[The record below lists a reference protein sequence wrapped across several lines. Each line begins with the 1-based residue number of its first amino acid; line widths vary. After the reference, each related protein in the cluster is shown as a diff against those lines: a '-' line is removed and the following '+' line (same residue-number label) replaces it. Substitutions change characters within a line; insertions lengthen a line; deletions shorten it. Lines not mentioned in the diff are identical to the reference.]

1 MVVKRLFSFAMVAVV
16 LAGSLLTV
24 LAGGRAAA
32 NDMLTAD
39 WLNSTVTPT
48 ISKVAD
54 LPNDQEPFSMGVD
67 CMPADFPTGLKN
79 DGQVVHGCEFP
90 SALGT
95 ATDSYV
101 VNGPNGT
108 SQTSVSAISPYIYL
122 LPTPTGDAGVL
133 VSRFHP
139 SSWDSGIEVS
149 FSSLTSGP
157 TETTMGSTP
166 VRHYYSYTTRDTKVL
181 SDAKGEAYHIMDGSM
196 AYSQNGDWAVFVVMH
211 KGIVLFDLKKWQG
224 KLIDTSTIVSGAV
237 THETKGVNLAV
248 SNDGQFVALN
258 NPTSDGKP
266 TLFVYDTTTC
276 KDQSD
281 RSASLSNGCEY
292 KDVWNGIYRG
302 KLTSTAIKDQ
312 VGAEYPRHIRFAGDS
327 LLQFDSVHDR
337 TDAQH
342 FEVSRYAA
350 VVSESVHERYLSLL
364 GMGDSYI
371 SGEGAR
377 LYLDDTDTAN
387 NKCHNSWLSYPV
399 STGRTYFP
407 QVRNVACSG
416 AKIEDIDAGL
426 LAADTTSARDDY
438 KGQVSDGKKWR
449 DRSSGNQQQIL
460 NSFIPGYANQIRFSD
475 KYHSRVTLLS
485 IGGNDIHF
493 ADIVSQCVSPQ
504 NSDTCYATRE
514 DREELMEQIV
524 VQYYRLVAL
533 YKDVAASSGGN
544 VYVIGY
550 PQIAKPGGSCGNN
563 VLMNS
568 DEVQFSVDLIAYLN
582 SVISRAAA
590 SAGVY
595 YVDTQKALN
604 GYRLCEAIRGHDAV
618 NGFTT
623 GRDDGV
629 SVAGKKIYFVGKES
643 YHPTAFGYRLLGET
657 IAAKTYDFTAPM
669 PTPTNKPAPMV
680 DLNNPLLANV
690 PATKRTLNMIIWR
703 DPLFYNPFT
712 TGEALVLDTVRE
724 GLAYGSNYIL
734 TLHSTPVVLSQ
745 GKVSD
750 GQVTV
755 TIPADTPAG
764 IHTLDLYGTNTQGQ
778 AVDVRQVVYIGT
790 LVDLQKPCL
799 NMPLSGSDEDGDGID
814 DTCDAGYFDPSLVP
828 YLNDTPPEQGV
839 FTGDDAL
846 PTDSTDG
853 TNDILVALKP
863 AGTSPSET
871 TSVPSASGQRTA
883 GKPSVAVKAVNS
895 APLQLFANESTGSV
909 AGSVTTA
916 PAGKTL
922 GVNNI
927 LYSQNVPEKSAK
939 QAGSATW
946 WMAAIAGGLLVAV
959 LLLRFYRKTT
969 R

>member
-1 MVVKRLFSFAMVAVV
+1 MVAVV

-24 LAGGRAAA
+24 LSGGRAAA
-32 NDMLTAD
+32 NDVLSAD
-39 WLNSTVTPT
+39 WLNSTVTPA
-48 ISKVAD
+48 IGKVAD
-54 LPNDQEPFSMGVD
+54 LPNDQEPFSMGAD
-67 CMPADFPTGLKN
+67 CIPADFPTGPKN
-79 DGQVVHGCEFP
+79 NGQVVHGCEFP

-95 ATDSYV
+95 TTDSYV
-101 VNGPNGT
+101 VKGPDGT
-108 SQTSVSAISPYIYL
+108 LQTTGSAASPYIYL
-122 LPTPTGDAGVL
+122 LPAPTGDAEVL

-149 FSSLTSGP
+149 FSSLASGP
-157 TETTMGSTP
+157 TETSMGYMP

-181 SDAKGEAYHIMDGSM
+181 SDVNGAAYHIMDGSI

-224 KLIDTSTIVSGAV
+224 KLIDASTIVSGTV

-292 KDVWNGIYRG
+292 KDVWNGMYRG
-302 KLTSTAIKDQ
+302 KLTGTAIKDQ

-377 LYLDDTDTAN
+377 VYLDDTDTAN

-416 AKIEDIDAGL
+416 AKINDVDAGVSL
-426 LAADTTSARDDY
+426 LGGAVDTARSNY
-438 KGQVSDGKKWR
+438 EGQVKNKESWSNRETSTQLQVMG
-449 DRSSGNQQQIL
+449 
-460 NSFIPGYANQIRFSD
+460 SFIPGYADQILFSNE
-475 KYHSRVTLLS
+475 YEPRITLLS

-514 DREELMEQIV
+514 DREELMEQIIA
-524 VQYYRLVAL
+524 QYYRLVAL

-550 PQIAKPGGSCGNN
+550 PQIAKPGGNCGSN
-563 VLMNS
+563 VLMNN
-568 DEVQFSVDLIAYLN
+568 DEVQFSADLIAYLN

-595 YVDTQKALN
+595 YVDTQKALT
-604 GYRLCEAIRGHDAV
+604 GYRLCEAAKGHAAM

-623 GRDDGV
+623 GKDSGLGTGAVRFNFIGQ
-629 SVAGKKIYFVGKES
+629 ES
-643 YHPTAFGYRLLGET
+643 YHPTAFGYKLIGET

-669 PTPTNKPAPMV
+669 PTPTNKPAPTV
-680 DLNNPLLANV
+680 DLNSPLLTNV
-690 PATKRTLNMIIWR
+690 PATRRTLNMLIWR

-724 GLAYGSNYIL
+724 GLAYGSNYTL
-734 TLHSTPVVLSQ
+734 QLHSTPVVLSQ
-745 GKVSD
+745 GKVGS
-750 GQVTV
+750 GQIAV
-755 TIPADTPAG
+755 TIPIDTPAG
-764 IHTLDLYGTNTQGQ
+764 IHTLDLYGTDDQGR

-790 LVDLQKPCL
+790 LADLQEPCL

-853 TNDILVALKP
+853 TNDILVALKS
-863 AGTSPSET
+863 AGTSSSET
-871 TSVPSASGQRTA
+871 TSVPSASGQKSA
-883 GKPSVAVKAVNS
+883 GKPSVAVKAINS
-895 APLQLFANESTGSV
+895 VPLQLFANKSTSSVIGSV
-909 AGSVTTA
+909 ATA
-916 PAGKTL
+916 PAGETL

-927 LYSQNVPEKSAK
+927 LYSQNVPRKSAK
-939 QAGSATW
+939 RAGSATW
-946 WMAAIAGGLLVAV
+946 VTAIAGGLLVVV
-959 LLLRFYRKTT
+959 LLLRFYKKTA